1 VYKPVRGLLSWTNR
15 LVRIIL
21 TDQILSDKVRVARIG
36 KPHGIRGEVTVE
48 LFTDSP
54 DTRFVEGN
62 VFTVLSGGGPSEVFH
77 ELTVEKA
84 RWNKNIML
92 LKFAEFSD
100 RNTAESLRNS
110 ELYAAPEVSDVD
122 DDSWYADDLI
132 GLSVHQEG
140 FQNPALGEVTGLTTG
155 DAQDLLEIRLSDG
168 REVLLPFVEEIVPE
182 IDEERGA
189 IVITPPP
196 GLLELNQR

>member
-1 VYKPVRGLLSWTNR
+1 MEEYTGR
-15 LVRIIL
+15 
-21 TDQILSDKVRVARIG
+21 VRVARIG

-54 DTRFVEGN
+54 ETRFVNGN
-62 VFTVLSGGGPSEVFH
+62 VFSVQDDGASSKAFP

-92 LKFAEFSD
+92 LKFDEFSD
-100 RNTAESLRNS
+100 RNTAESLRNC
-110 ELYAAPEVSDVD
+110 ELYVEPEESANNE
-122 DDSWYADDLI
+122 DSWYADDLI
-132 GLSVHQEG
+132 DLTVHQG
-140 FQNPALGEVTGLTTG
+140 SLDTPPLGEVSGLITGK
-155 DAQDLLEIRLSDG
+155 AQDLLEIRLSDG

-182 IDEERGA
+182 IDVERGA

>member
-1 VYKPVRGLLSWTNR
+1 MAEDILRR
-15 LVRIIL
+15 EVRI
-21 TDQILSDKVRVARIG
+21 ARIG

-54 DTRFVEGN
+54 ESRFVKGN
-62 VFTVLSGGGPSEVFH
+62 VFEIRHGTAALNPFSS
-77 ELTVEKA
+77 LTIEKA

-132 GLSVHQEG
+132 GLSVHEDD
-140 FQNPALGEVTGLTTG
+140 FENPALGEVSGLTTG
-155 DAQDLLEIRLSDG
+155 DAQDLLEIRLTDG

>member
-1 VYKPVRGLLSWTNR
+1 MPE
-15 LVRIIL
+15 
-21 TDQILSDKVRVARIG
+21 VRVGRIG

-54 DTRFVEGN
+54 ETRFVKGN
-62 VFTVLSGGGPSEVFH
+62 VFSVQNDGAASKVFP

-110 ELYAAPEVSDVD
+110 ELYAEPEESDVD
-122 DDSWYADDLI
+122 EDSWYADDLI
-132 GLSVHQEG
+132 GLTVHEED
-140 FQNPALGEVTGLTTG
+140 FENPSLGEVSGLITGE
-155 DAQDLLEIRLSDG
+155 AQDLLEIRLTDG

-196 GLLELNQR
+196 GLLELNQS